1 MGGLDREYDVCRWSH
16 LRSLPQP
23 NCRNDENSSDD
34 YYDSWALPGSRDQ
47 REYPCLRFG
56 PCAFVN
62 AVIQFG
68 LSWLLFPLF
77 GRFKSGGKVIVVA
90 ATILSSGASLH
101 AQRSEVDSFQNAK
114 RLYDGGR
121 LAEAERSFLEITR
134 HDPSNIAAQMYLG
147 QTLLREEKF
156 AEAIAPYERVRVL
169 ERAGTPWT
177 AVSGRRP

>member
-1 MGGLDREYDVCRWSH
+1 M
-16 LRSLPQP
+16 
-23 NCRNDENSSDD
+23 
-34 YYDSWALPGSRDQ
+34 
-47 REYPCLRFG
+47 
-56 PCAFVN
+56 
-62 AVIQFG
+62 
-68 LSWLLFPLF
+68 
-77 GRFKSGGKVIVVA
+77 IVVA